1 MVINSFE
8 NRTFMRANVKAQHAV
23 WGASFCFFWV
33 WEWGRVGFF
42 IFSFFLMCSQAPNFF
57 LKTLA
62 SHFSSHIVQPSLNQ
76 HLYIDCKGVRGVW
89 DDRGQRE
96 AWQSMFLFWGGKY
109 IQVSMLWSSPC
120 VKHIGDGAIKWLL
133 QGQKN
138 CGCTFPLMNRNKNKY
153 PETYL
158 IFPRICVWIS
168 KE

>member
-8 NRTFMRANVKAQHAV
+8 NRTFMQANVKAQHAV

-109 IQVSMLWSSPC
+109 ILGFYLVKFPMFQTYWWWANQLASS
-120 VKHIGDGAIKWLL
+120 GAKKTV
-133 QGQKN
+133 GAP
-138 CGCTFPLMNRNKNKY
+138 FH
-153 PETYL
+153 
-158 IFPRICVWIS
+158 
-168 KE
+168 